1 MTLSVRRM
9 KSSIS
14 PLTLFSLSLVWLFSR
29 DSPAFVG
36 DGRRLKDL
44 FACTVGFNL
53 YGGPVS
59 IESLRFSIVVPPD
72 RISFPEN
79 LFTSSL
85 FGFSIW
91 VTTELLLPD
100 LKGSR

>member
-1 MTLSVRRM
+1 MTLSVRRI

-29 DSPAFVG
+29 DSPALVG

-53 YGGPVS
+53 CGGPVS
-59 IESLRFSIVVPPD
+59 IESLRFSIVVPPV
-72 RISFPEN
+72 RISFPEKR
-79 LFTSSL
+79 LMSSL
-85 FGFSIW
+85 LGFSI
-91 VTTELLLPD
+91 LP
-100 LKGSR
+100 S